1 MHNKARIKTIN
12 RVKVEAGETTSGRIR
27 VFKLIPRF
35 MAHLIIRQL
44 RLVSITLLC
53 VFFRRRCFVVQI
65 WFPSALMRFSTMLLP
80 QSLDIT
86 WFELERLE
94 DKRNY
99 CYIDLFDCFDA
110 SGLFFFKTLLYPP
123 CAN

>member
-65 WFPSALMRFSTMLLP
+65 SA
-80 QSLDIT
+80 D
-86 WFELERLE
+86 EV
-94 DKRNY
+94 
-99 CYIDLFDCFDA
+99 
-110 SGLFFFKTLLYPP
+110 
-123 CAN
+123 